1 MAKFDLLRR
10 NFERVFRSDEQAL
23 PGYCSA
29 ALPGCC
35 FAVSLPAARRQSSF
49 FFSVQTNRR
58 RRRRDA
64 TCLIE
69 PMK

>member
-35 FAVSLPAARRQSSF
+35 FAVSLPAACCSTPIELLLQCANQSKEAAQRCHLF
-49 FFSVQTNRR
+49 
-58 RRRRDA
+58 D
-64 TCLIE
+64 
-69 PMK
+69 